1 MYKITSLC
9 VAGFVLV
16 SCNTTSLDSSRET
29 TQSADVPVV
38 VDQRLIDEPSLNFQ
52 AYHKTARLSTRAE
65 MQFQIQE
72 HKQLQGKLAK
82 LSPIPIPVYG
92 TKPAISLEEA
102 DRRYRVFVKDEA
114 NNPLLPLFQQRY
126 ARFILTEYAM
136 LETTNWP
143 LLAYYA
149 DQMITSQSFDHTTIT
164 RALVNLHNH
173 LPANQFNSLRTRAI
187 VGASAR
193 LQVENQAIL
202 AIERM
207 ISKAEQGSTEGKPN
221 PMDKLMLDGN
231 RRLIEK
237 FKDEALARQIGTLNR
252 LAAD

>member
-9 VAGFVLV
+9 VAGFMLV
-16 SCNTTSLDSSRET
+16 SCHNTSLDSSRET
-29 TQSADVPVV
+29 TQSADMPVV
-38 VDQRLIDEPSLNFQ
+38 VDQRLMNEPSLNFQ
-52 AYHKTARLSTRAE
+52 AYHKSARASTQAE
-65 MQFQIQE
+65 MQGQIQE
-72 HKQLQGKLAK
+72 HKQLQSKLAK
-82 LSPIPIPVYG
+82 LSPIPIPAFG

-143 LLAYYA
+143 LLAYYT
-149 DQMITSQSFDHTTIT
+149 DQMIASQSFDYTTIT

-173 LPANQFNSLRTRAI
+173 LLANQFNSLRTRAI

-193 LQVENQAIL
+193 LQVENQAIS

-207 ISKAEQGSTEGKPN
+207 ISKAERGNMEGKPN

-231 RRLIEK
+231 RRLIKK
-237 FKDEALARQIGTLNR
+237 FKDEALAQQIGTLNR